1 MTEESKIHEHESLS
15 FNAAYRAFENRLINL
30 SYVEFG
36 LLVFGG
42 DIRIFE
48 MRLNED
54 SELSQ
59 LSGRDQLSEVGIAD
73 SVSNEATPLESTL
86 TRFRYAKTDVEEL
99 TPDYR
104 YIPFDNACV
113 EIAAFADKSK
123 NEIKLHLIN
132 MENRKHICPHH
143 PYYSF
148 VQLEQDDL
156 WLDSA
161 YSEYEIDKILSD
173 EFNISEYDIA
183 FDVGVSLSELKD
195 NGESA
200 DEIKRIKNILNRRIS
215 RHADLVTRQNAIAEL
230 MALRPS
236 FRDANIDEYKK
247 TSSDLVGGLIPLPM
261 IPSLEDRSLRYVWL
275 NILIQRKTFVDGC
288 PPGSE
293 RTIELGQLNKT
304 IDEITRQLECL
315 GMDEVDNSKII
326 TEAVAIADSSDESW
340 QNDSSLMKCDKQ
352 LKAILSV
359 ITLKS
364 FNPLAIPDGEKSG
377 TLQIICETEYPLLFD
392 GESSFD
398 EAWKYGRKKN
408 EIRMANHASFAK
420 RSNM

>member
-1 MTEESKIHEHESLS
+1 MTEEPKIHGHESLP
-15 FNAAYRAFENRLINL
+15 FYAAYRALENRLINL

-48 MRLNED
+48 MRPNKED
-54 SELSQ
+54 EFCQ

-113 EIAAFADKSK
+113 EIAAFSDKSK
-123 NEIKLHLIN
+123 NEIKRYLIDGAH
-132 MENRKHICPHH
+132 RKHICPHH
-143 PYYSF
+143 PYYGF
-148 VQLEQDDL
+148 VQPERDYL
-156 WLDSA
+156 WFNSA
-161 YSEYEIDKILSD
+161 YSEYDIDKILSD
-173 EFNISEYDIA
+173 EFNASEYDIA
-183 FDVGVSLSELKD
+183 FDVGNYLGELKN

-200 DEIKRIKNILNRRIS
+200 DEVKRIKNILNRRVS
-215 RHADLVTRQNAIAEL
+215 RHADVVIRQNAIAEL

-247 TSSDLVGGLIPLPM
+247 TSSDLVGELISLPV

-288 PPGSE
+288 PSGSE

-304 IDEITRQLECL
+304 IDEITRQLGCL
-315 GMDEVDNSKII
+315 VQEEIGNSKGII
-326 TEAVAIADSSDESW
+326 EADNQQVNIDTGVFDHTVKPRQGGYKVRDE
-340 QNDSSLMKCDKQ
+340 
-352 LKAILSV
+352 
-359 ITLKS
+359 
-364 FNPLAIPDGEKSG
+364 LAIELVRDNPELLELRPGQIKARLEAASNLFLSG
-377 TLQIICETEYPLLFD
+377 YTDWWRNNPIFKKGAP
-392 GESSFD
+392 
-398 EAWKYGRKKN
+398 GRNPK
-408 EIRMANHASFAK
+408 
-420 RSNM
+420 